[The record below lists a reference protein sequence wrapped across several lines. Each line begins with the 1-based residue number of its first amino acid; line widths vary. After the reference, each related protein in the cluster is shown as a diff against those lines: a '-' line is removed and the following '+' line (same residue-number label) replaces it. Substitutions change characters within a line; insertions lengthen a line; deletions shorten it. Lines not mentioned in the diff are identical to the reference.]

1 MSDVF
6 PPEAILQTEYGKF
19 HLKINK
25 YIGRNS
31 GIIESYTISIGSERN
46 KCVQITIPSREMI
59 KNKGNII
66 YTVATQDYNTER
78 DAYLIWVESNDKCTM
93 EQYIERGLSQHMVL
107 LGLTLVKD
115 INPLIKRVYLKDT
128 SSFDCELPGRS
139 VKVSMKDFH
148 LAFYES
154 TWYEYYFN
162 AKLVHNYDV
171 YTSLKSGFKDPGKKP
186 ERFYFGSNAE
196 LVDKIINIY
205 ERAVTWRD
213 MFDLVSAEFGK
224 RKCGAIY
231 IWIKDALSLIFDR
244 NMIFED
250 INWYIELDGNSRL
263 EPVKF
268 KAYSVKRSGGGKRRT
283 AKNKKIVYE
292 SQVQYTPDMNIY
304 NSMDFKRFLEMR

>member
-6 PPEAILQTEYGKF
+6 PSEAILQTEYGKF

-46 KCVQITIPSREMI
+46 KCVQITIPSREI
-59 KNKGNII
+59 IENRGGII
-66 YTVATQDYNTER
+66 YTGATQDYNTER

-93 EQYIERGLSQHMVL
+93 EQYIEKGLGQHMVL
-107 LGLTLVKD
+107 LGLTLVRD
-115 INPLIKRVYLKDT
+115 INPLIQRVYLKDT
-128 SSFDCELPGRS
+128 SSFDCELPDRS

-162 AKLVHNYDV
+162 AKLAHNYDV
-171 YTSLKSGFKDPGKKP
+171 YTSLKSGFKDSGKKP
-186 ERFYFGSNAE
+186 ERFYFGSNRE
-196 LVDKIINIY
+196 LLEEITPIY
-205 ERAVTWRD
+205 EKAGNWREV
-213 MFDLVSAEFGK
+213 FDLVSAEFGK
-224 RKCGAIY
+224 KKCGAIY

-250 INWYIELDGNSRL
+250 INWYIELDGVSKVDNI
-263 EPVKF
+263 PF
-268 KAYSVKRSGGGKRRT
+268 KAYSVKRSGGRRRT
-283 AKNKKIVYE
+283 IKKKRGVYE
-292 SQVQYTPDMNIY
+292 VAKQYWPNNI
-304 NSMDFKRFLEMR
+304 SISKMGFRKFLRG